1 MAFFRSIKAYTKS
14 EIKQSLR
21 FRIGFF
27 NRMLAPT
34 LTMVTFFFT
43 YSAVFFVSDV
53 TDVGYVEKQNYVI
66 YLLTAFLAYSFFR
79 LPWNRT
85 TLMQEK
91 IMQTLDGMLL
101 APGSR
106 LYIVIGKASRVF
118 IEIAMSIIIFAVV
131 LIFLRPTISLKGLL
145 MGSFSLVLLFVIII
159 SVDFIVSALGLA
171 HGGISQFL
179 VSYLPRG
186 IALIGCVYY
195 PVEVIPEILR
205 PLVYINPLYHAVN
218 LFRSAFM
225 EADLRFG
232 MEFSFI
238 YLLVLAIILPIISGF
253 FFDWAL
259 KKWGVRGY

>member
-1 MAFFRSIKAYTKS
+1 MAFFRSIKAYTKK
-14 EIKQSLR
+14 ELKQSLR

-43 YSAVFFVSDV
+43 YSAVFFVTDV

-79 LPWNRT
+79 LPWGRT
-85 TLMQEK
+85 SLMQEK

-106 LYIVIGKASRVF
+106 LYILIGKASRVF
-118 IEIAMSIIIFAVV
+118 IEIAMSVVIFIAT
-131 LIFLRPTISLKGLL
+131 IAFLRPPISAKSLL
-145 MGSFSLVLLFVIII
+145 LGSFSLVLLFVIFI
-159 SVDFIVSALGLA
+159 SVDFIVSAIGLA
-171 HGGISQFL
+171 NEGWAQFF

-186 IALIGCVYY
+186 IALVGCAYY
-195 PVEVIPEILR
+195 PVDVIPEILR

-232 MEFSFI
+232 MEVSFL